1 MSFALD
7 VPCVVKKTTAIG
19 DHAKREVCAVLE
31 LKTQGPTKPIY
42 DTGAALPEPEPD
54 AVLLLRSNTTADIA
68 DIVEVKGLRLKITKL
83 EPIRDVVGK
92 LDHFQVEAMKC
103 E

>member
-1 MSFALD
+1 M
-7 VPCVVKKTTAIG
+7 
-19 DHAKREVCAVLE
+19 
-31 LKTQGPTKPIY
+31 
-42 DTGAALPEPEPD
+42 
-54 AVLLLRSNTTADIA
+54 RSNTTADVA